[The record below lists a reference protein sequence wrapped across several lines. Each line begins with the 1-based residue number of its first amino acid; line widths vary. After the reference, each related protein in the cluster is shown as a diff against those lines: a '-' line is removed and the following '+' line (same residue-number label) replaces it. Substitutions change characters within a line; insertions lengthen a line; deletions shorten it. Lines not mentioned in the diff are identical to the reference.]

1 MINGINTNIKN
12 LPEGKYFTEYLYTDR
27 RVWREVRRTSSTVLL
42 ERVEVENDPGWEME
56 SYAGGFAR
64 HVANNRSQT
73 WLFHHCGPEQIRIR
87 KTKRGWMLKGT
98 RFAEDLAFHFYDF
111 NF

>member
-12 LPEGKYFTEYLYTDR
+12 LPEGKYWTEYLYSDKHA
-27 RVWREVRRTSSTVLL
+27 WREVKRTAKTAVL
-42 ERVEVENDPGWEME
+42 EIVEVERDPDWKMV
-56 SYAGGFAR
+56 SYPGGFAH

-73 WLFHHCGPEQIRIR
+73 WLFHHFGPRCIRIY
-87 KTKRGWMLKGT
+87 KTKRGWMRKGT
-98 RFAEDLAFHFYDF
+98 RFAEDLAFHFYDY